1 MLGEGAGLARFAAL
15 RAADGTR
22 GSHFATPVPPPGHAP
37 HAHRVA
43 RGAYVQ
49 RMSTRVR
56 RRSGSVLHANRL
68 ALVAGSLAVLALV
81 LTGCAKAG
89 KIEWESPVERAHPL
103 VGRIWDVKAGS
114 FIAEDTLVARLVASR
129 FVLRGERHDNPDHHA
144 LQAKLLRAMV
154 EAGRRPAVGFEM
166 LATDDA
172 PAVVRYLARSPKD
185 AAGLGDAVNW
195 ARSGWPEWRLYQP
208 IAQAALDA
216 NVPIVATN
224 LSRAAT
230 EAVRRNGL
238 PGLGPA
244 LTTQLRLAEPTPDT
258 RLAMTRELRES
269 HCGQVPEGMVDRMAD
284 IQWARDARIAASL
297 ARGGQRDGAVL
308 IAGAGHVR
316 RDRGVPVHL
325 ARHIQDVSI
334 GSVAFVEVDGALV
347 KPGDYAT
354 RFGS

>member
-1 MLGEGAGLARFAAL
+1 
-15 RAADGTR
+15 
-22 GSHFATPVPPPGHAP
+22 V
-37 HAHRVA
+37 
-43 RGAYVQ
+43 
-49 RMSTRVR
+49 
-56 RRSGSVLHANRL
+56 
-68 ALVAGSLAVLALV
+68 
-81 LTGCAKAG
+81 
-89 KIEWESPVERAHPL
+89 
-103 VGRIWDVKAGS
+103 
-114 FIAEDTLVARLVASR
+114 
-129 FVLRGERHDNPDHHA
+129 
-144 LQAKLLRAMV
+144 LQAKLVHAMI
-154 EAGRRPAVGFEM
+154 EAGRRPALGFEM

-195 ARSGWPEWRLYQP
+195 ARSGWPEWRFYQP

-230 EAVRRNGL
+230 DAVRRNGL
-238 PGLGPA
+238 PGLGPT
-244 LTTQLRLAEPTPDT
+244 LMTQLRLAEPTPET

-269 HCGQVPEGMVDRMAD
+269 HCGQVPDTMIDRMVD

-325 ARHIQDVSI
+325 ALQVPGASI
-334 GSVAFVEVDGALV
+334 ASVAFVEVDAAAT
-347 KPGDYAT
+347 KPGDYAA
-354 RFGS
+354 RFGSDTLPFDYVWFTPKVDDGDPCEKLKKSTDTETIGK